1 MITWLNRDADFLR
14 FHLGKRILLL
24 GCPGSGKTTLAKQ
37 LGPILNIQLFHLDD
51 YGWKEDGTCPEED
64 EWLETV
70 CSFVTRESWIIE
82 GNYSSAFEMRI
93 KRADSVILLA
103 PTTRVCLWRILKRG
117 VTSFFSRDTSLTPF
131 RTARSYLFDLKPEF
145 LFRILNFKHVERKFQ
160 LECLSRLGAKVM
172 ELKGNRAISE
182 LFCALRIQ
190 DGTACTYL
198 HRKPFELSNQSAT
211 CRISGELR
219 SNGLVSSNHLDSPEQ
234 DLSYQV

>member
-1 MITWLNRDADFLR
+1 MTTWLKRDADLLR
-14 FHLGKRILLL
+14 THLGKRILLL
-24 GCPGSGKTTLAKQ
+24 GCPGAGKTTLGTQ
-37 LGPILNIQLFHLDD
+37 LGAILNIQLFPLDN
-51 YGWKEDGTCPEED
+51 YYWKEDGALLEED
-64 EWLETV
+64 EWLETL
-70 CSFVTRESWIIE
+70 CSFVMRESWIIE
-82 GNYSSAFEMRI
+82 GNYLSSLEIRV
-93 KRADSVILLA
+93 KLADSVILLA
-103 PTTRVCLWRILKRG
+103 PPTRVCLLRVLKRG
-117 VTSFFSRDTSLTPF
+117 VTSLFSRDTSPAAF